1 MLKLSVYKMINCI
14 LVVLV
19 KHWIRLEMQSEIVIQ
34 SLRMKVDPCDSSYM
48 PSLVVVSGG
57 NSFTALTELATVHV
71 RNTNTIVTLITN
83 VKKVSVLLK

>member
-1 MLKLSVYKMINCI
+1 
-14 LVVLV
+14 
-19 KHWIRLEMQSEIVIQ
+19 
-34 SLRMKVDPCDSSYM
+34 MKVDPCDSSYM

-83 VKKVSVLLK
+83 VKKVSVLLRKVISISIQLVVVRYIVIDKSMG